1 MSGKSNKTIIVGITG
16 SLGTGKTTAAKVF
29 KALGA
34 LVLDADS
41 MAHEALKKNTTSYK
55 QVVKVFGRSILDGD
69 GRINRAK
76 LAGLAF
82 HNKRNLRKLCD
93 ITHPIVVKKI
103 KRSVSAI
110 SNSGNV
116 PAVVIDA
123 PLLIEA
129 GLHEI
134 TDYLIV
140 VKTSRRTQVKRAM
153 KKTRLSSNEVMK
165 RIRNQISLSKKVR
178 MADYIIDN
186 EGSKNSMKKTIK
198 KIWEGIKSGGN

>member
-140 VKTSRRTQVKRAM
+140 VKTSRATQVKRAM

-165 RIRNQISLSKKVR
+165 RIRNQVSLSKKAR